1 MGLDQI
7 LSRGEVESL
16 IAAGNTLVVFQ
27 GDVLRL
33 NSWADKHPGGSL
45 VFQHMIGRDATD
57 EINMQVP
64 FIYAP
69 HPQSCTVTTLR
80 GAEPCGSAI
89 CQLLTVMSDFRSHSL
104 RTLKTMRAYRI
115 GKISGQW
122 ENFTPPI
129 QGGVFRSQE
138 EQDAAS
144 VALAALGKTAST
156 GYDSAYVSDESSNS
170 SGSVEGIEDTQMR
183 QRSTSRKV
191 IGGAGIASIHDA
203 AFTKAA
209 QEGLSDKETYIANS
223 IQHNIDADLDK
234 YPSLDAATQREI
246 AVKFGAL
253 HERVRNEGYYDL
265 RPIEYAKEMLRYTA
279 LFVAFVTLLKTGW
292 YFFAACFLGLFW
304 HQIMFTAHDAGH
316 RGITADITKD
326 TLIGIFIADF
336 CCGLSIGWWK
346 SSHNVHHLVT
356 NSPVCALQPRNGDS
370 IDKHSQEHDPDIQNV
385 PLFATSP
392 AFFDSIT
399 STYYD
404 GFVFPWDAAADVA
417 VLWQKYSYYPIMAV
431 ARFNLYILSWGYLL
445 SKRSHTKGKM
455 WWTRPT
461 EMVGISVYF
470 FLFFYVCLWRS
481 IPTWTSRAIFL
492 LTSHLIT
499 MPLHVQITLSHWGT
513 STADLGPKE
522 TFAQKQLRTT
532 MDVACPQWLDFI
544 HGGLQFQAVHHLFPR
559 VPRHN
564 LRKLQH
570 LVREFCK
577 ETEIEYLEHDF
588 VSGNGVVLSK
598 LQEVAD
604 QARILS
610 ACQKHMAA
618 TGESGLH

>member
-1 MGLDQI
+1 MGVDQI

-33 NSWADKHPGGSL
+33 NTWADKHPGGSL

-57 EINMQVP
+57 EMNI
-64 FIYAP
+64 
-69 HPQSCTVTTLR
+69 
-80 GAEPCGSAI
+80 
-89 CQLLTVMSDFRSHSL
+89 SHSI
-104 RTLKTMRAYRI
+104 RTLKTMHAYRI

-138 EQDAAS
+138 EQDAA
-144 VALAALGKTAST
+144 AAGLAALHKLDSASTT
-156 GYDSAYVSDESSNS
+156 GYDSAYVSEDSSDS
-170 SGSVEGIEDTQMR
+170 SVEGLEDAQMR
-183 QRSTSRKV
+183 QRLISGSPKPESV
-191 IGGAGIASIHDA
+191 GFASIEDA

-209 QEGLSDKETYIANS
+209 QDGLSSKETYIANS

-234 YPSLDAATQREI
+234 YPSLDAATQRDI
-246 AVKFGAL
+246 AVKFQAL

-265 RPIEYAKEMLRYTA
+265 RPIEYGKEMLRYTA
-279 LFVAFVTLLKTGW
+279 LFIVFVTLLNKGW
-292 YFFAACFLGLFW
+292 YFFSACFLGLFW

-326 TLIGIFIADF
+326 TMIGIFIADF

-356 NSPVCALQPRNGDS
+356 NSP
-370 IDKHSQEHDPDIQNV
+370 EHDPDIQNV

-392 AFFDSIT
+392 SFFDSIS
-399 STYYD
+399 STYYG
-404 GFVFPWDAAADVA
+404 GFVFPWDAFAGVA
-417 VLWQKYSYYPIMAV
+417 VLFQKYTYYPIMAV

-445 SKRSHTKGKM
+445 SPRSRTKGKM

-461 EMVGISVYF
+461 EIVGISVYF
-470 FLFFYVCLWRS
+470 FMFFYVCLWRS

-513 STADLGPKE
+513 STADLGPAE
-522 TFAQKQLRTT
+522 TFAQRQLRTT

-564 LRKLQH
+564 LRKLQA
-570 LVREFCK
+570 LVRDFCK
-577 ETEIEYLEHDF
+577 ETEIEYLIHDF
-588 VSGNGVVLSK
+588 VAGNGKVLGK

-604 QARILS
+604 QARILA
-610 ACQKHMAA
+610 ACQAHMAA